1 MATNFDEY
9 IERRG
14 TNCLKY
20 DFAVERNRP
29 EDVLPLWVAD
39 MDFRIAEPILT
50 DLHAA
55 VDHGIFGYSEVKT
68 PYLQAVHDW
77 LFTHHG
83 IETKEEWLIKTP
95 GIVFAIAMAIQAY
108 TKPGESVLLQQ
119 PVYYPFTECIVDNGR
134 KLVNSE
140 LIYENGRYQID
151 FKDFEQKIV
160 EYDVKLFLLCS
171 PQNPTGRVWTE
182 EELKQMAEICIKHHV
197 IVLADEI
204 HADFVYEGQKH
215 IPFLAVSNE
224 ISEQTILCTSPT
236 KTFNFAGLQ
245 ISNIFIPN
253 QELRKQFKKR
263 VDAAGYSQCNA
274 MGLIAT
280 QSAYTKGELWYQEV
294 KAYIKSNLDYTR
306 EFLKT
311 RIPQIKLV
319 EPEGTYLIWL
329 DCSGL
334 GIDSRALQDLVEKDA
349 RLWLDGG
356 YIFGK
361 ASALFERIN
370 IACPRTTLTQ
380 ALEQLETAVNHLV

>member
-68 PYLQAVHDW
+68 PYFQAVHDW